1 MSRALRGRLGARFFG
16 AVRSLVRTA
25 MEALAAAASTQADAA
40 PEGDSVV
47 DLSDKEDGDGLSEA
61 SRTRRKKRK
70 VPAEEEEAEEK
81 EDDAA
86 LVRAADEAEAKH
98 ALALVVKK
106 QRSEADASSVA
117 PMEDAEEPTD
127 DVMIFQTIAD
137 LQKHPHYFRNMP
149 AEEWTVR
156 FSKQDGQDWSAWASH
171 KRFTGRGMPTVIPPP
186 AAAMFAH
193 MWPGGTLKAFL
204 PSDAPFPAESTKD
217 AHYTYAND
225 LRANDELVAW
235 MKYAQT
241 VEGILLDKV
250 LAHRGAS
257 ARARAMATAKRQDWW
272 NLRWPGMKRE
282 IQARDRATWTPEEV
296 ALMSHPVVDPSD
308 PTNPANIPPL
318 PFSEIRDFVLKNFIT
333 RLIKFRKEP
342 SPTDASK
349 KIDVPGTE
357 YIVYKRPLFHVP
369 NKEELADVRMR
380 LKKQLPLFDEDWLRS
395 LDRRIIPYVME
406 MAEMG
411 DPSKM
416 RLLTDIPLYTVN
428 ERGENEV
435 VEPKQRSLFAEND
448 VCYPVLT
455 FRISCWTIKDT
466 MNVTAQP
473 QAVYFVRE
481 GDRSSQLAQIEAL
494 ARKYPVRGKSS
505 FAGIAAARGLL
516 MIENGNAQ
524 DMGPGAA
531 AESFAK

>member
-1 MSRALRGRLGARFFG
+1 MSRALRGRLGAGFFG
-16 AVRSLVRTA
+16 AVRSLVRIT
-25 MEALAAAASTQADAA
+25 MEALAAAAVSTQVDAL

-47 DLSDKEDGDGLSEA
+47 DLSDKEDGDGLSDA
-61 SRTRRKKRK
+61 SRARRKKRK
-70 VPAEEEEAEEK
+70 VPVAEEDDAAA
-81 EDDAA
+81 DAA

-106 QRSEADASSVA
+106 QRAEGDATSVA
-117 PMEDAEEPTD
+117 PMEEGEEPSD
-127 DVMIFQTIAD
+127 DVMMFQTIAD
-137 LQKHPHYFRNMP
+137 LQRHPHYFRNMP

-156 FSKQDGQDWSAWASH
+156 FSKPDGQDWSAWASH

-186 AAAMFAH
+186 AAAMFVH
-193 MWPGGTLKAFL
+193 MWPGGNLGAFMAA
-204 PSDAPFPAESTKD
+204 DAPFPAESTKE
-217 AHYTYAND
+217 AHYAYAND
-225 LRANDELVAW
+225 LRANDELLAW
-235 MKYAQT
+235 MEYLRT
-241 VEGILLDKV
+241 VEGIILDKV

-257 ARARAMATAKRQDWW
+257 ARARALATEKRQEWW

-282 IQARDRATWTPEEV
+282 IQARDRAVWTSEEV
-296 ALMSHPVVDPSD
+296 MLMSHPVADPSN
-308 PTNPANIPPL
+308 PTDPANIPPL

-333 RLIKFRKEP
+333 RIVKYRKEP

-349 KIDVPGTE
+349 KVDVPGTE
-357 YIVYKRPLFHVP
+357 YVVYKRPLFHVP
-369 NKEELADVRMR
+369 NKDELVDIRKR
-380 LKKQLPLFDEDWLRS
+380 LKKQLPLFDEEYLQS
-395 LDRRIIPYVME
+395 LDKRIIPYVME
-406 MAEMG
+406 MAAMG
-411 DPSKM
+411 DISKM

-448 VCYPVLT
+448 VSYPVLT
-455 FRISCWTIKDT
+455 FRINCWTIKNT
-466 MNVTAQP
+466 MTVTPQP

-505 FAGIAAARGLL
+505 FASIAAARGLL
-516 MIENGNAQ
+516 MIENGNAT